1 MRHRGMGWLAVAM
14 ATAVSLVVVP
24 QRVAAA
30 EAGSVLQ
37 DILKIMRENGQITE
51 EQKTELLRRAQQE
64 VDQAKIERE
73 KMEKERIGAL
83 QAGIDNGRPFL
94 QSADGDFRVELGAR
108 LQLDYAAV
116 ENNTRS
122 LRGVSLVDE
131 VYARRARLELSAT
144 FFRWIDFR
152 FECEMSP
159 TAHNTIST
167 GTSST
172 SEACLND
179 GYLDFRF
186 SPELALRVGQFVVPF
201 GYEETYSNRFL
212 DQVERSIV
220 DELEPE
226 YAVGV
231 SLHGSLL
238 SGILGYEVGVA
249 NAGVGGIGSARNV
262 FAVNGGKDA
271 FGKIILAP
279 FKTTGE
285 YWLKGL
291 QLEGYSTYAD
301 EGPGTSPQGRTMA
314 RGNAR
319 FTWFGAQTTNGDR
332 TRYGGDLQWAVGPA
346 ALRFEYLEVLNQRR
360 RMGPGG
366 RSLDDVDAAGWF
378 MSGAWVVTGENKVLN
393 GPGEPRH
400 PFSPFAGK
408 MGLGA
413 WEVTLRYAEL
423 TFDSKDPLNFLGGT
437 GSTAIGPATTDGAEA
452 ITAGVN
458 WYLNRWTR
466 YMINWNN
473 YWYDNPYATPLSCR
487 RLTPCTTTSPTV
499 SQLHKRQD
507 PTSWELLTR
516 MAFWF

>member
-1 MRHRGMGWLAVAM
+1 MRHRGMRWLAVAM

-131 VYARRARLELSAT
+131 FYARRARLELSAT

-167 GTSST
+167 ATSST

-186 SPELALRVGQFVVPF
+186 SPEFALRVGQFVVPF

-249 NAGVGGIGSARNV
+249 NAGVGEERVCCERRKRRVWEDHPRALQDDGGLLAQGASAR
-262 FAVNGGKDA
+262 
-271 FGKIILAP
+271 
-279 FKTTGE
+279 
-285 YWLKGL
+285 GL
-291 QLEGYSTYAD
+291 
-301 EGPGTSPQGRTMA
+301 
-314 RGNAR
+314 
-319 FTWFGAQTTNGDR
+319 
-332 TRYGGDLQWAVGPA
+332 
-346 ALRFEYLEVLNQRR
+346 
-360 RMGPGG
+360 
-366 RSLDDVDAAGWF
+366 
-378 MSGAWVVTGENKVLN
+378 
-393 GPGEPRH
+393 
-400 PFSPFAGK
+400 
-408 MGLGA
+408 
-413 WEVTLRYAEL
+413 
-423 TFDSKDPLNFLGGT
+423 
-437 GSTAIGPATTDGAEA
+437 
-452 ITAGVN
+452 
-458 WYLNRWTR
+458 
-466 YMINWNN
+466 
-473 YWYDNPYATPLSCR
+473 
-487 RLTPCTTTSPTV
+487 
-499 SQLHKRQD
+499 
-507 PTSWELLTR
+507 
-516 MAFWF
+516 

>member
-1 MRHRGMGWLAVAM
+1 MRQRGMGWLAVAM

-24 QRVAAA
+24 QRVAAE

-37 DILKIMRENGQITE
+37 DVLKIMREHGQITE

-94 QSADGDFRVELGAR
+94 QTADGDFRVELGAR
-108 LQLDYAAV
+108 LQIDYAAV
-116 ENNTRS
+116 ENNTRT
-122 LRGVSLVDE
+122 LAGKSLVDE
-131 VYARRARLELSAT
+131 FYARRARFELSAT

-159 TAHNTIST
+159 IAHNSASQ
-167 GTSST
+167 GSA
-172 SEACLND
+172 EVCLND

-186 SPELALRVGQFVVPF
+186 SPELALRVGQFIVPF
-201 GYEETYSNRFL
+201 GYEETYSNRFT
-212 DQVERSIV
+212 DQIERSIV

-226 YAVGV
+226 YAVGL

-249 NAGVGGIGSARNV
+249 NAGTGGIGSARNV
-262 FAVNGGKDA
+262 APVNGGKDA

-279 FKTTGE
+279 FKTTGN

-319 FTWFGAQTTNGDR
+319 FTWFTAQATNGDR
-332 TRYGGDLQWAVGPA
+332 TRFGGDLQWAVGPA
-346 ALRFEYLEVLNQRR
+346 ALRFEYLEVQNQRR
-360 RMGPGG
+360 RMGAGG

-378 MSGAWVVTGENKVLN
+378 VSGAWVLTGENKVLN
-393 GPGEPRH
+393 GPVEPRH

-408 MGLGA
+408 TGLGA

-423 TFDSKDPLNFLGGT
+423 TFDSKDPLNFLAAT
-437 GSTAIGPATTDGAEA
+437 GSSPIGPGTTDGAEA
-452 ITAGVN
+452 VTAGVN
-458 WYLNRWTR
+458 WYLNRWVR
-466 YMINWNN
+466 YMVNWNN

-487 RLTPCTTTSPTV
+487 RLTACATAT
-499 SQLHKRQD
+499 QLHRRQD

>member
-94 QSADGDFRVELGAR
+94 QTADGDFRVELGAR
-108 LQLDYAAV
+108 LQIDYAAV
-116 ENNTRS
+116 ENNTRT
-122 LRGVSLVDE
+122 LAGKSLVDE
-131 VYARRARLELSAT
+131 FYARRARFELSAT

-159 TAHNTIST
+159 IAHNSASQ
-167 GTSST
+167 GTS
-172 SEACLND
+172 EVCLND
-179 GYLDFRF
+179 AYLDFRF
-186 SPELALRVGQFVVPF
+186 SPELALRVGQFIVPF
-201 GYEETYSNRFL
+201 GYEETYSNRFT
-212 DQVERSIV
+212 DQIERSIV

-226 YAVGV
+226 YAVGL

-249 NAGVGGIGSARNV
+249 NAGTGGIGSARNT
-262 FAVNGGKDA
+262 APANGGKDA

-279 FKTTGE
+279 FKTTGN

-319 FTWFGAQTTNGDR
+319 FTWFTAQATNGDR
-332 TRYGGDLQWAVGPA
+332 TRFGGDLQWAVGPA
-346 ALRFEYLEVLNQRR
+346 ALRFEYLEVQNQRR
-360 RMGPGG
+360 RMGAGG

-378 MSGAWVVTGENKVLN
+378 VSGAWVLTGENKVLN
-393 GPGEPRH
+393 GPVEPRH

-408 MGLGA
+408 TGLGA

-423 TFDSKDPLNFLGGT
+423 TFDSKDPLNFLAAT
-437 GSTAIGPATTDGAEA
+437 GSSPIGPGTTDGAEA
-452 ITAGVN
+452 VTAGVN
-458 WYLNRWTR
+458 WYLNRWVR
-466 YMINWNN
+466 YMVNWNN

-487 RLTPCTTTSPTV
+487 RLTACATAT
-499 SQLHKRQD
+499 QLHRRQD

>member
-1 MRHRGMGWLAVAM
+1 MRHRGMGWWAVAM
-14 ATAVSLVVVP
+14 ATAVSLVVGP
-24 QRVAAA
+24 QLVVAE

-64 VDQAKIERE
+64 VDRAKIERE
-73 KMEKERIGAL
+73 QMEKERMGAL
-83 QAGIDNGRPFL
+83 QAGIDKGRPFL
-94 QSADGDFRVELGAR
+94 QSADGDVRIELGGR
-108 LQLDYAAV
+108 LQVDYAAV
-116 ENNTRS
+116 ESNTRR
-122 LRGVSLVDE
+122 LTGPSLVDE
-131 VYARRARLELSAT
+131 FYARRGRLELSGT
-144 FFRWIDFR
+144 FYRWIDFR
-152 FECEMSP
+152 VECEMSSI
-159 TAHNTIST
+159 AHNTIST
-167 GTSST
+167 PTSGTS
-172 SEACLND
+172 EVCLND
-179 GYLDFRF
+179 AYLDFRF
-186 SPELALRVGQFVVPF
+186 SPELALRVGQFVLPF
-201 GYEETYSNRFL
+201 GYEETYSNKYT
-212 DQVERSIV
+212 DQIERSIV

-226 YAVGV
+226 YSVGV

-238 SGILGYEVGVA
+238 SGIVGYEVGVA
-249 NAGVGGIGSARNV
+249 NAGDGGIGSARNV
-262 FAVNGGKDA
+262 APINNGKDA

-279 FKTTGE
+279 FKTTGN

-291 QLEGYSTYAD
+291 QLEGETMWGD

-360 RMGPGG
+360 RMGPAG

-378 MSGAWVVTGENKVLN
+378 ISGAWILTGENKVLN
-393 GPGEPRH
+393 GPVEPRH
-400 PFSPFAGK
+400 PFSPFAANSGW
-408 MGLGA
+408 GA

-423 TFDSKDPLNFLGGT
+423 TFDSKNPLNLLGGA
-437 GSTAIGPATTDGAEA
+437 GSVAVGPATTDGAEA

-458 WYLNRWTR
+458 WYLNRWVR

-487 RLTPCTTTSPTV
+487 RQTACSAA
-499 SQLHKRQD
+499 QLHRRQD

-516 MAFWF
+516 MAIWF

>member
-24 QRVAAA
+24 QRVAAE

-37 DILKIMRENGQITE
+37 DVLKIMREHGQITE

-94 QSADGDFRVELGAR
+94 QTADGDFRVELGAR
-108 LQLDYAAV
+108 LQIDYAAV
-116 ENNTRS
+116 ENNTRT
-122 LRGVSLVDE
+122 LAGKSLVDE
-131 VYARRARLELSAT
+131 FYARRARFELSAT

-159 TAHNTIST
+159 IAHNSASQ
-167 GTSST
+167 GSA
-172 SEACLND
+172 EVCLND

-186 SPELALRVGQFVVPF
+186 SPELALRVGQFIVPF
-201 GYEETYSNRFL
+201 GYEETYSNRFT
-212 DQVERSIV
+212 DQIERSIV

-226 YAVGV
+226 YAVGL

-249 NAGVGGIGSARNV
+249 NAGTGGIGSARNT
-262 FAVNGGKDA
+262 APANGGKDA

-279 FKTTGE
+279 FKTTGN

-319 FTWFGAQTTNGDR
+319 FTWFTAQTTNGDR
-332 TRYGGDLQWAVGPA
+332 TRFGGDLQWAVGPA
-346 ALRFEYLEVLNQRR
+346 ALRFEYLEVQNQRR
-360 RMGPGG
+360 RMGAGG

-378 MSGAWVVTGENKVLN
+378 VSGAWVVTGENKVLN
-393 GPGEPRH
+393 GPVEPRH

-408 MGLGA
+408 TGLGA

-423 TFDSKDPLNFLGGT
+423 TFDSKDPLNFLAAT
-437 GSTAIGPATTDGAEA
+437 GSSPIGPGTTDGAEA
-452 ITAGVN
+452 VTAGVN
-458 WYLNRWTR
+458 WYLNRWVR
-466 YMINWNN
+466 YIVNWNN

-487 RLTPCTTTSPTV
+487 RLTACATAT
-499 SQLHKRQD
+499 QLHRRQD

>member
-24 QRVAAA
+24 QRTAAA

-108 LQLDYAAV
+108 LQIDYAAV
-116 ENNTRS
+116 ENNTRT
-122 LRGVSLVDE
+122 LVGKSLVDE
-131 VYARRARLELSAT
+131 FYARRARFELSAT

-152 FECEMSP
+152 FECEMSS
-159 TAHNTIST
+159 TAHASGGQTAN
-167 GTSST
+167 
-172 SEACLND
+172 EVCLND
-179 GYLDFRF
+179 AYLDFRF

-201 GYEETYSNRFL
+201 GYEETYSNRFT
-212 DQVERSIV
+212 DQIERSIV

-226 YAVGV
+226 YSFGA

-249 NAGVGGIGSARNV
+249 NAGTGGIGSARNV
-262 FAVNGGKDA
+262 APANGGKDA

-279 FKTTGE
+279 FKTTGD

-332 TRYGGDLQWAVGPA
+332 TRFGGDLQWVVGPA
-346 ALRFEYLEVLNQRR
+346 ALRFEYLEVQNQRR

-378 MSGAWVVTGENKVLN
+378 VSGAWVVTGENKVLN
-393 GPGEPRH
+393 GPVEPRH

-423 TFDSKDPLNFLGGT
+423 TFDSKNPLNFLGPT
-437 GSTAIGPATTDGAEA
+437 GSSPIGPGTTDGAEA
-452 ITAGVN
+452 VTAGVN
-458 WYLNRWTR
+458 WYLNRWVR
-466 YMINWNN
+466 YMVNWNN

-487 RLTPCTTTSPTV
+487 RQAGCTTAT
-499 SQLHKRQD
+499 QLHRRQD